1 MRWVFFPLHPDTPQ
15 EGRSLD
21 ALFAGRGADLEAM
34 HQRMA
39 GLMRAE
45 GLPYGERTHTYNSRL
60 AQELGKWADTRGV
73 EAIHGVLYRA
83 YFVDNCNI
91 ADIEELVQLAA
102 SVGLPQDE
110 ARDVLLERRFR
121 TAVDA
126 DWTKAREYG
135 ITSVPTFVAAGRGVV
150 GAQPYEVLEQL
161 ISAADS
167 TLER

>member
-1 MRWVFFPLHPDTPQ
+1 MRWVFFPLHADTPQ

-21 ALFAGRGADLEAM
+21 ALFAGRGVDLEAM
-34 HQRMA
+34 RQRMA

-60 AQELGKWADTRGV
+60 AQELGKWADTRGF
-73 EAIHGVLYRA
+73 EAIHGALYRA
-83 YFVDNCNI
+83 YFVDNRNI

-102 SVGLPQDE
+102 SVGLPPDE

-126 DWTKAREYG
+126 DWMKAREYG
-135 ITSVPTFVAAGRGVV
+135 ITSVPTFVAAGNGVV

-161 ISAADS
+161 IRSADS
-167 TLER
+167 ALER